1 MSRTAFRNTPVVGVE
16 DGSFQKAITTKALLT
31 AVLFKGLKIES
42 VQIMKTTVDG
52 LDATQKRVT
61 TLRPWTFRA
70 LILGGVSFTGFN
82 VIDPTIV
89 HKEFGNPVIV
99 ISRTKPDNKA
109 VKRALQRHFEEW
121 QIRWAL

>member
-1 MSRTAFRNTPVVGVE
+1 VVGVE
-16 DGSFQKAITTKALLT
+16 DGSFQKGIPSQTLL
-31 AVLFKGLKIES
+31 AVVLFKGLKVES

-52 LDATQKRVT
+52 LDATQKLVT

-82 VIDPTIV
+82 VIDPTVV
-89 HKEFGNPVIV
+89 HKEFGKPVII

-109 VKRALQRHFEEW
+109 VKRALQCHFEE
-121 QIRWAL
+121 